1 VSSVGENAKVGICVE
16 GLLRLLWTEGVLRN
30 AGEDIRR
37 QVKQAVEE
45 GIRAREQKAAG
56 DGRRKIGTGKG
67 VDAWA
72 VLVDGGERMRVLL
85 GMV

>member
-1 VSSVGENAKVGICVE
+1 
-16 GLLRLLWTEGVLRN
+16 LLWTEGVLRN
-30 AGEDIRR
+30 AGKDVRR
-37 QVKQAVEE
+37 QVKGAVEE
-45 GIRAREQKAAG
+45 GIRVREQKADG
-56 DGRRKIGTGKG
+56 DGRRKSGIGKG